1 MDWMSSHD
9 ETNVRRVIPNLIYV
23 MSQGE
28 IKAKRGGEKRFVDM
42 GSEEDKILESKMK
55 GSKKTM
61 NTFMACLWSFLVSL
75 GGSLLLAWWEY
86 QYHPT
91 NRQLWMVP
99 FGLILFFTPLIVW
112 FAIFVSDIFS
122 LTPDVTQPAASIHH
136 PEKLSKQRVQVK
148 VTAAVYLREL
158 PRTNGYLPESGILD
172 IGPRPRWKPSGL
184 CDSSKCHKSNMK
196 ESNRDIIDAKA
207 FTLTAIIEID
217 AQAFTSSL
225 LLLMMFG
232 NSRPP
237 TAVMLSTEDNGKC
250 RAKHL

>member
-1 MDWMSSHD
+1 
-9 ETNVRRVIPNLIYV
+9 
-23 MSQGE
+23 
-28 IKAKRGGEKRFVDM
+28 M

-75 GGSLLLAWWEY
+75 GGGLLLAWWEY

-136 PEKLSKQRVQVK
+136 PEKLSKQFTRHYYYAFLIALRVVALETYNYQSIYGVNIR

-158 PRTNGYLPESGILD
+158 PRTNGYLPESGIVD
-172 IGPRPRWKPSGL
+172 IGPRPQWKPSVL
-184 CDSSKCHKSNMK
+184 CDSSKCHNSNMKVGWGLQNIPSTHKVLGNDSIIIISNYIKLQIQHLKLK
-196 ESNRDIIDAKA
+196 ESNRNMIDAKA
-207 FTLTAIIEID
+207 FTLTVIIEID
-217 AQAFTSSL
+217 AQ
-225 LLLMMFG
+225 
-232 NSRPP
+232 
-237 TAVMLSTEDNGKC
+237 
-250 RAKHL
+250 

>member
-1 MDWMSSHD
+1 
-9 ETNVRRVIPNLIYV
+9 
-23 MSQGE
+23 
-28 IKAKRGGEKRFVDM
+28 M

-75 GGSLLLAWWEY
+75 GGGLLLAWWEY

-136 PEKLSKQRVQVK
+136 PEKLSKQG
-148 VTAAVYLREL
+148 T
-158 PRTNGYLPESGILD
+158 PTNEWILA
-172 IGPRPRWKPSGL
+172 GVRNSCPRPQWKPSVL
-184 CDSSKCHKSNMK
+184 CDLSKCHNSNMKVGWGLQNISSTYKVLKNDSIIIISNHIKLQIQHLKLK
-196 ESNRDIIDAKA
+196 ESNRDMIDAKA

-217 AQAFTSSL
+217 AQETFDDVWKLPTT
-225 LLLMMFG
+225 
-232 NSRPP
+232 NSCY
-237 TAVMLSTEDNGKC
+237 VVY
-250 RAKHL
+250 

>member
-1 MDWMSSHD
+1 
-9 ETNVRRVIPNLIYV
+9 
-23 MSQGE
+23 
-28 IKAKRGGEKRFVDM
+28 M

-75 GGSLLLAWWEY
+75 GGGLLLAWWEY

-136 PEKLSKQRVQVK
+136 PEKLSKQFTRHYYYAFLIALRVVALETYNYQSIYGVNIR

-158 PRTNGYLPESGILD
+158 PRTNGYLPESGIVD
-172 IGPRPRWKPSGL
+172 IGPRPQWKPSVL
-184 CDSSKCHKSNMK
+184 CDSSKCHNSNMK
-196 ESNRDIIDAKA
+196 VGWGLQNIPYPRIR
-207 FTLTAIIEID
+207 F
-217 AQAFTSSL
+217 
-225 LLLMMFG
+225 
-232 NSRPP
+232 
-237 TAVMLSTEDNGKC
+237 
-250 RAKHL
+250 